1 VHNHVD
7 VYKWWRSES
16 DDKRSEL
23 NTVEH
28 DRTKLKALAA
38 GFSRQWDVELQCTYV
53 CRRAWNE
60 NGLSPVLVT
69 DSVVEKPS
77 ASR

>member
-1 VHNHVD
+1 M
-7 VYKWWRSES
+7 
-16 DDKRSEL
+16 

-38 GFSRQWDVELQCTYV
+38 GRQWDVELQCTYV